1 MILLV
6 ILYCSRYLKQKY
18 SITLAFLADLGIE
31 DPECY
36 SEPEISELSDEDP
49 PLPSTK
55 PPGVTEPD
63 PENADSEWDSTQPST
78 TPRPGIL
85 KNWKQVRK
93 WVREVGQ
100 TVKLISYSD
109 FLVLW
114 YSFCELIMVA
124 QFLNAHK
131 FIFPTD
137 DENQFILS
145 QKCKKLI
152 PIMIL
157 LQN

>member
-1 MILLV
+1 MLILPV
-6 ILYCSRYLKQKY
+6 ILYCSRYLKQKF

-93 WVREVGQ
+93 VGQ
-100 TVKLISYSD
+100 RSGP
-109 FLVLW
+109 
-114 YSFCELIMVA
+114 
-124 QFLNAHK
+124 N
-131 FIFPTD
+131 
-137 DENQFILS
+137 S
-145 QKCKKLI
+145 QI
-152 PIMIL
+152 NL
-157 LQN
+157 LL

>member
-1 MILLV
+1 MLILPV

-55 PPGVTEPD
+55 PPGFTEPD

-93 WVREVGQ
+93 VGQ
-100 TVKLISYSD
+100 GCGPKSQINL
-109 FLVLW
+109 LLW
-114 YSFCELIMVA
+114 FSGFMI
-124 QFLNAHK
+124 
-131 FIFPTD
+131 
-137 DENQFILS
+137 FILWINHGGSIS
-145 QKCKKLI
+145 QC
-152 PIMIL
+152 P
-157 LQN
+157 

>member
-1 MILLV
+1 MLISLV
-6 ILYCSRYLKQKY
+6 ILYCSRRLWQKY

-31 DPECY
+31 DAECY

-93 WVREVGQ
+93 VGQ
-100 TVKLISYSD
+100 RSGSNGQINHLLLFTCFMIL
-109 FLVLW
+109 
-114 YSFCELIMVA
+114 FCELIMVA

-131 FIFPTD
+131 FIFPTNY
-137 DENQFILS
+137 EKQFIHT
-145 QKCKKLI
+145 
-152 PIMIL
+152 
-157 LQN
+157 QNLRN